1 MCKSTI
7 HPYRLFLAM
16 ILTATAGWSGES
28 ATPANAGGGSPAA
41 ESILFEELPIVEAAS
56 LHAQTLE
63 EAPANVTIITEQ
75 DIRLYGYLTLGE
87 ALSNVR
93 GFYMTDDRVYQHS
106 GLRGF
111 SLPGDYDTRV
121 LLMINGHYMPDNIFK
136 FSGLLG
142 QDFPID
148 MDLIQRIEI
157 IRGPTSALYGSA
169 GIFATINVVTK
180 SPVDHAL
187 SRVSTEIGRGWVCT

>member
-1 MCKSTI
+1 MTTMCKSTI
-7 HPYRLFLAM
+7 HSYRLFLAM
-16 ILTATAGWSGES
+16 ILTATTGWSGER
-28 ATPANAGGGSPAA
+28 ATATGAGSSSPAS

-63 EAPANVTIITEQ
+63 EAPANVTVVTEQ

-93 GFYMTDDRVYQHS
+93 GFYITDDRVYQYS

-111 SLPGDYDTRV
+111 SLPGDYTTRV
-121 LLMINGHYMPDNIFK
+121 LLMINGHYIPDNIYNS
-136 FSGLLG
+136 SGWLG

-187 SRVSTEIGRGWVCT
+187 SSPYRL